1 MAEGYI
7 EAGREFITPTYVN
20 DKIES
25 CYIAYSHGVVSIY
38 ILGKMYQTY
47 THGELLVTIPENYRP
62 VSNDL
67 VKVFNSGGTD
77 TGNVSWAS
85 YTGSI
90 TLNGSNTIGNS
101 RLLITHT
108 YVK

>member
-38 ILGKMYQTY
+38 ILGKMNQTY

-67 VKVFNSGGTD
+67 VKIYNSAGTD

-90 TLNGSNTIGNS
+90 TFDGSNPAGNKII
-101 RLLITHT
+101 ITHT

>member
-20 DKIES
+20 DKIET

-38 ILGKMYQTY
+38 ILGKLEQTY

-67 VKVFNSGGTD
+67 VKVYNSGGVD
-77 TGNVSWAS
+77 TGDVSWAS

-90 TLNGSNTIGNS
+90 TINGSNPTGQ